1 MASGADLRPVFEEMP
16 KRFRPGTVSKPISFY
31 FSLGDGAG
39 EKWTV
44 VVGPEKVDV
53 KEGKHVDQADCV
65 LKTSAD
71 LFLKMVKEGY
81 TPGFL
86 DFSRGRVKSNDPMLL
101 QELKKAF
108 AF

>member
-1 MASGADLRPVFEEMP
+1 MGEADIRTIFGEME
-16 KRFRPGTVSKPISFY
+16 KRFKKGAVERELSFY
-31 FSLGDGAG
+31 FSLGDGPG

-44 VVGPEKVDV
+44 RVGPERCEV
-53 KEGKHVDQADCV
+53 KEGKHVENADCV

-71 LFLKMVKEGY
+71 FFTKMVRDGY

-86 DFSRGRVKSNDPMLL
+86 DFTRGKVKSNDPMLL